1 MIVTFE
7 KDYLRDL
14 YETGKADKKHRFQPD
29 IVKRYIDRINT
40 LKKQGVHRSVIQ
52 YEILALRS
60 VEGREGGYIIHKGK

>member
-40 LKKQGVHRSVIQ
+40 LD
-52 YEILALRS
+52 
-60 VEGREGGYIIHKGK
+60 IISNKVLEY